1 MGEPLSEE
9 ELELAVARLE
19 WAKEVRCLDIP
30 EQASAV
36 KWHVDAC
43 EQARAALSDAASA
56 E

>member
-1 MGEPLSEE
+1 MIEPMSEE

-30 EQASAV
+30 DQATAV
-36 KWHVDAC
+36 KWHADAC
-43 EQARAALSDAASA
+43 DEARAALRDNAPA

>member
-1 MGEPLSEE
+1 MNEPMSKE

-19 WAKEVRCLDIP
+19 WAKQVRCLDIP

-36 KWHVDAC
+36 KWHADAC
-43 EQARAALSDAASA
+43 EKARAALSDDAAA